1 MIPMERFAIVV
12 AINSKIVSYGTW
24 GSNSFFYDN
33 AFPMTTVLKSQIV
46 RNFSGLNLCV
56 RDAL

>member
-1 MIPMERFAIVV
+1 MIPMERFAFVV
-12 AINSKIVSYGTW
+12 AINSNIVSYGTW
-24 GSNSFFYDN
+24 GSNPFFYDN
-33 AFPMTTVLKSQIV
+33 AFPDHLMKSHIV